1 MLVAAFISYIG
12 CFTKHYRLTLIDK
25 NWTPFLSERLE
36 IPIPLSEGFDPLSLL
51 TDDAQVA
58 SWNNC
63 GLPSDRMSTE
73 NAAILMNSERLII
86 IYKYN

>member
-1 MLVAAFISYIG
+1 MLLVAAFISYIG
-12 CFTKHYRLTLIDK
+12 CFTKHYRLTLVHN
-25 NWTPFLSERLE
+25 NWIPFLTKELE
-36 IPIPLSEGFDPLSLL
+36 TPIPLTPGFDPLSLL

-73 NAAILMNSERLII
+73 NAAILMNSERSI
-86 IYKYN
+86 